1 MVMYNSIL
9 QRYTKT
15 VNRPRQKKRKGVTQ
29 MQATEPKQ
37 ATPFMKIGAAS
48 RATGLSQYYLRQGCK
63 DGTIPHIKSGTV
75 YLVNVSK
82 LLRQLDAEGGVAE

>member
-1 MVMYNSIL
+1 MYNSIL